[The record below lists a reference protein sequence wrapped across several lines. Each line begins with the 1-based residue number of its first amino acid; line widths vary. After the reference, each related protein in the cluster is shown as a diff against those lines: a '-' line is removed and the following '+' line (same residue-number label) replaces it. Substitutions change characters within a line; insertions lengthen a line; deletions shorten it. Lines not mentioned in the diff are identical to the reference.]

1 MEKIEKKFKKVLAK
15 LRIMIYTKKACE
27 SLLQAL
33 LMLKINAMKQKVAEL
48 SGNFCRELSDPES
61 GEGISRFCFE

>member
-1 MEKIEKKFKKVLAK
+1 
-15 LRIMIYTKKACE
+15 
-27 SLLQAL
+27 
-33 LMLKINAMKQKVAEL
+33 MLKINAKKQEVAEL